1 MTKNRKYLNV
11 YLLSLGFVL
20 IFAASCT
27 DNERPAPDV
36 SHIDVETKVIRT
48 ENNIAKVD
56 TSQANILQELRL
68 QDSSFYDLYFS
79 RVLGVPVH
87 AMTIADQNKF
97 IKGFIADERIGR
109 ITQEV
114 DSLFGD
120 FSDMEKEF
128 QQAFK
133 YMKYYFPEK
142 NIPNIY
148 TFISEYS
155 LQRFIF
161 EDDQGDAI
169 SIGLDMFLGENYP
182 YNEYVVNNTSFS
194 AYLTRTYNKEHLVKN
209 SIEVMV
215 EDWLG
220 VVPRGETLLDKMIY
234 HGKKLYIV
242 EQLVPQVSN
251 EVIMGYTPEQMT
263 WCEDNE
269 QEMWA
274 YFFKEELFY
283 STDINKISKLVNP
296 SPQSSGMPPE
306 APGRTANY
314 MGWQIIKAFMK
325 RNDYSL
331 DKLLT
336 LNDYSSQKILE
347 ESRFKPKRR

>member
-11 YLLSLGFVL
+11 YLLCLSLVLVFVS
-20 IFAASCT
+20 SCT
-27 DNERPAPDV
+27 ENERPAPDV
-36 SHIDVETKVIRT
+36 SHIDVKTNVIRT
-48 ENNIAKVD
+48 ENSIALVD
-56 TSQANILQELRL
+56 TIQNNILGALRQ
-68 QDSSFYDLYFS
+68 QDSSFYDLYFQ
-79 RVLGVPVH
+79 RVLGVPVNS
-87 AMTIADQNKF
+87 MSITEQDKF
-97 IKGFIADERIGR
+97 IKGFIADDRIQR
-109 ITQEV
+109 ITHEV

-128 QQAFK
+128 RQAFR
-133 YMKYYFPEK
+133 YLNYYFPEK

-161 EDDQGDAI
+161 EDQNGDALAV
-169 SIGLDMFLGENYP
+169 GLDMFLGEDYP
-182 YNEYVVNNTSFS
+182 YNDYVVNNTSFS
-194 AYLTRTYNKEHLVKN
+194 GYMTRTYNKKHLVKN
-209 SIEVMV
+209 SIETMV

-220 VVPRGETLLDKMIY
+220 VTPRGETLLDKMIY
-234 HGKKLYIV
+234 HGKKLYLV
-242 EQLVPQVSN
+242 EHLVPQASDDI
-251 EVIMGYTPEQMT
+251 IMGYTPDQMK
-263 WCEDNE
+263 WCNDNE

-283 STDINKISKLVNP
+283 STDLNKITKLVNP
-296 SPQSSGMPPE
+296 SPHSSGMPPE

-325 RNDYSL
+325 RNQYSL

-347 ESRFKPKRR
+347 ESKFKPKR